1 MKTILFFLTIFFLCI
16 STFAQMWFNS
26 SNFSP
31 NDRIKNINFINPNQG
46 WIIVENNG
54 NSANVTIKRTT
65 DKGISWYNTNSFS
78 ANLSNDADID
88 IDFVDENVGF
98 RVYYNISI
106 SAMVV
111 DKTTNGGFD
120 WYTVFQSDQYLFAQK
135 PSIMFV
141 NTSIGFITLSYS
153 ISGGKYVSKIIKT
166 SNSGSS
172 WHEKHYIEFPSSHS
186 YLTDIAFNFK
196 NGVTTL
202 CAVGY
207 HKISS
212 YPAYTNYLRCM
223 STDLGESFQNITDPG
238 NSYFNSYSSVKAKN
252 TDPPS
257 FLILGVKR
265 ENILPQGTYCTQV
278 TGSSKQDYFIN
289 DVIDTRYLGGISC
302 SNENKGFCVIDD
314 KVYKTENSGAN
325 WEIEFTLQ
333 DQVYYCYDVINSFGD
348 IAYAGTWHGQFY
360 TRKISGNYN
369 TNFDWQGSSN
379 WSIAIDG
386 ENVPTSSSGYFRGGT
401 VALYANQFQINSND
415 DTTARFYYWGGNCNA
430 SMNYSAN
437 SYLINSGSNINADY
451 KTKLKTTTGSAL
463 HNANQVKAIKDTNG
477 VTNLIY
483 ESMGGIFYTRTK
495 PDGTFKAEE
504 VLSSSSYI
512 PLQGYATFNNKNP
525 YLSENKFT
533 NDKENNVWACWERR
547 EGNNIKI
554 LGSARF
560 YNENSPP
567 PPNWPKHYWG
577 TNELITLT
585 GVPEG
590 FESMPKIFVAGG
602 LPNPLRV
609 LTYLKPDGANKKIVG
624 KVYTTT
630 TVEHEFDLT
639 LPGNITEYAIAPI
652 YPYYGVTFQLHIT
665 YKVDQTVYYKSVK
678 IGQLNGWQGGIQPT
692 YEVLNQET
700 NISSDAS
707 GWRAS
712 LDIAL
717 KNTANSSSSFNMQPV
732 VTYQGRNN
740 VRIIIENE
748 DGPPSELITNNY
760 PIYVKE
766 RLPSGEWSS
775 VIVSYNNP
783 NINEPQ
789 MNPTIVGSKHRNSCV
804 VSYGRGNS
812 APYTFMQKVHMWN
825 GSISS
830 GYNCN
835 PISYTA
841 NDVKIVKGG
850 LIDDGPASLSQRM
863 MTLSYQA
870 ANLFNV
876 GTQSLN
882 ISNGIEEDGNFEE
895 ISGLIEANNVQ
906 YTFNLGNI
914 LVNSQNINF
923 ANNLDT
929 VIDNIGELNNNLASK
944 PFLLNENDTLIIGRN
959 AAYVLNDPNGAP
971 VEIEYWVRLMNK
983 TKNSEHRLLVHDTLR
998 AVDSVLYEYLEG
1010 YIIRDIEGGTDS
1022 FYVQLEID
1030 TVDGNFGIGG
1040 GLGGDGDGGGDAP
1053 NTIKKKIFWENE
1065 NLTTKGNTLPTEFAL
1080 YQNFPNPFNPATVI
1094 KYDLPKDVKVTV
1106 KIYDLLGREVVALVN
1121 NEFKNAGRYELNWNA
1136 GKYASGVYIYRIEAG
1151 DYISTKKMILV
1162 K

>member
-1 MKTILFFLTIFFLCI
+1 MKTLIFVITLLLF
-16 STFAQMWFNS
+16 S
-26 SNFSP
+26 SNIFTQWVFKQTGAGNNTQPLNTQFLNPSTGYVLYKSQDNIGSP
-31 NDRIKNINFINPNQG
+31 VY
-46 WIIVENNG
+46 W
-54 NSANVTIKRTT
+54 
-65 DKGISWYNTNSFS
+65 
-78 ANLSNDADID
+78 
-88 IDFVDENVGF
+88 
-98 RVYYNISI
+98 RV
-106 SAMVV
+106 M
-111 DKTTNGGFD
+111 KTTNKGSNWLKVSEVYREDPNSYADISFVDVNTGILFVKASYPGLTTFYTSNGGNNWNNNYFYLD
-120 WYTVFQSDQYLFAQK
+120 GMAYPQIKFIDLSTGYLFSRGSGVLYK
-135 PSIMFV
+135 TT
-141 NTSIGFITLSYS
+141 NTGYTWDPKYTFTQGGIWDLA
-153 ISGGKYVSKIIKT
+153 ISPN
-166 SNSGSS
+166 NSDR
-172 WHEKHYIEFPSSHS
+172 I
-186 YLTDIAFNFK
+186 
-196 NGVTTL
+196 
-202 CAVGY
+202 
-207 HKISS
+207 
-212 YPAYTNYLRCM
+212 
-223 STDLGESFQNITDPG
+223 
-238 NSYFNSYSSVKAKN
+238 
-252 TDPPS
+252 
-257 FLILGVKR
+257 
-265 ENILPQGTYCTQV
+265 
-278 TGSSKQDYFIN
+278 
-289 DVIDTRYLGGISC
+289 YLGGHK
-302 SNENKGFCVIDD
+302 N
-314 KVYKTENSGAN
+314 
-325 WEIEFTLQ
+325 
-333 DQVYYCYDVINSFGD
+333 
-348 IAYAGTWHGQFY
+348 GTGQFY
-360 TRKISGNYN
+360 NSPPYLVKSEDGFNTHTEIFNGTVMPDYMNSILKIIILNNNGSDDIKLSCYKGLKKLVNSNGDLQSIYNFPYEKSGWQNFKIQFSDDKIGFAYWQYEQHNNTILKTTDGGYSWFTDLSNWNNPYN
-369 TNFDWQGSSN
+369 SDLKDFNTFGDMCFLPDWFGIMMQKRLTINFNTMFDWQSGSGSIEMNNFDNAGTRYITTPLSN
-379 WSIAIDG
+379 QFLA
-386 ENVPTSSSGYFRGGT
+386 GGT
-401 VALYANQFQINSND
+401 ANISVPETQIFRNDSALM
-415 DTTARFYYWGGNCNA
+415 FYYWGGKNGN
-430 SMNYSAN
+430 
-437 SYLINSGSNINADY
+437 GSLNPIDNQFYYDLDGSINADY
-451 KTKLKTTTGSAL
+451 KSKLKTTNSGSL
-463 HNANQVKAIKDTNG
+463 LNANQVKVLKDTNG
-477 VTNLIY
+477 VTNLVY

-495 PDGTFKAEE
+495 PDGNFKAEE
-504 VLSSSSYI
+504 IVSGSMGSSKFGHVTYENS
-512 PLQGYATFNNKNP
+512 NP
-525 YLSENKFT
+525 YICEINGNPNEYNKEKNISVCF
-533 NDKENNVWACWERR
+533 ERR
-547 EGNNIKI
+547 EGNN
-554 LGSARF
+554 
-560 YNENSPP
+560 
-567 PPNWPKHYWG
+567 
-577 TNELITLT
+577 
-585 GVPEG
+585 V
-590 FESMPKIFVAGG
+590 KIFVARRWLQVNKPEWALTDSILIQNVPSGFKCFPK
-602 LPNPLRV
+602 LVMSSYVDNVSYYHKLV
-609 LTYLKPDGANKKIVG
+609 TYLKPINGSSSNVKLCATFISNLVG
-624 KVYTTT
+624 GQP
-630 TVEHEFDLT
+630 ERDLVPASN
-639 LPGNITEYAIAPI
+639 LQEYAISGLLSNPGSSSFI
-652 YPYYGVTFQLHIT
+652 LHFA
-665 YKVDQTVYYKSVK
+665 YRDGQTVYYKKVQA
-678 IGQLNGWQGGIQPT
+678 GYDMAGFNVVTLDPA
-692 YEVLNQET
+692 T

-732 VTYQGRNN
+732 VTYQGRKN
-740 VRIIIENE
+740 VRIIIDNE

-850 LIDDGPASLSQRM
+850 LIDDGPASLSQKM

-882 ISNGIEEDGNFEE
+882 ISNGIEGDGNFEE

-1010 YIIRDIEGGTDS
+1010 YIIRNIEGGTDS

-1065 NLTTKGNTLPTEFAL
+1065 NLTIKGNTLPTEFAL

-1094 KYDLPKDVKVTV
+1094 TYDLPKDVKVTV

-1151 DYISTKKMILV
+1151 NYIKTRKMILI